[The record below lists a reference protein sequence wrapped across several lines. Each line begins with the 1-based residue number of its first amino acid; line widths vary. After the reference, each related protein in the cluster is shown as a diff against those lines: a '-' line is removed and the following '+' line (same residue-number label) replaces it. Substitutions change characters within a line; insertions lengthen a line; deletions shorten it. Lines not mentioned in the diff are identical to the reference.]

1 MLCSSRTS
9 GSRQSLWP
17 AKSMALSV
25 ATCPV
30 NALAQLYG
38 LSLSCTVP
46 SSESFS
52 HTSPVFRSVTVP
64 FPLSAYASGAPPRSS
79 PSSPVPAHEM
89 AFPLLSQHVVCPVA
103 GSGQP
108 PEVSRTARTGP
119 MPFSSP
125 APTWPSWKSTNHMFR
140 GLSASDVDV
149 QVSPENVQLHV
160 VTEQRSEEHTSELQS
175 HSDLVCRLLLE
186 KKKKKKI
193 QNIKYEKKRENG

>member
-1 MLCSSRTS
+1 MLPSSRAF
-9 GSRQSLWP
+9 GSRQSVWP
-17 AKSMALSV
+17 AKLVALSV

-30 NALAQLYG
+30 NALAHVYR

-79 PSSPVPAHEM
+79 PSSPVPAHGM
-89 AFPLLSQHVVCPVA
+89 TFPLLSQHVVCPVA

-108 PEVSRTARTGP
+108 PEPSRTARTGP
-119 MPFSSP
+119 VSCSSP
-125 APTWPSWKSTNHMFR
+125 APTWPSWKSTNHVFH

-160 VTEQRSEEHTSELQS
+160 VTEQPDEQWLSNAGATVGR
-175 HSDLVCRLLLE
+175 RFW
-186 KKKKKKI
+186 
-193 QNIKYEKKRENG
+193 

>member
-1 MLCSSRTS
+1 MLCSSRTL
-9 GSRQSLWP
+9 GSRQSLLP
-17 AKSMALSV
+17 AKCMALSV

-64 FPLSAYASGAPPRSS
+64 FPLSSYASGAPFRSS

-108 PEVSRTARTGP
+108 PPLPRPASTTRLPCYGP
-119 MPFSSP
+119 TVPM
-125 APTWPSWKSTNHMFR
+125 
-140 GLSASDVDV
+140 
-149 QVSPENVQLHV
+149 
-160 VTEQRSEEHTSELQS
+160 
-175 HSDLVCRLLLE
+175 
-186 KKKKKKI
+186 
-193 QNIKYEKKRENG
+193 

>member
-1 MLCSSRTS
+1 MLCSSRTL
-9 GSRQSLWP
+9 GSRQSLLP
-17 AKSMALSV
+17 AKCMALSV

-64 FPLSAYASGAPPRSS
+64 FPLSSYASGAPFRSS
-79 PSSPVPAHEM
+79 PSCAVPAHEM

-108 PEVSRTARTGP
+108 PEPPRTGRTRP
-119 MPFSSP
+119 PPCSG
-125 APTWPSWKSTNHMFR
+125 AGPTWWDWNATHHLSDGR
-140 GLSASDVDV
+140 SASAVA
-149 QVSPENVQLHV
+149 
-160 VTEQRSEEHTSELQS
+160 
-175 HSDLVCRLLLE
+175 
-186 KKKKKKI
+186 
-193 QNIKYEKKRENG
+193 

>member
-1 MLCSSRTS
+1 MLCSSRTL
-9 GSRQSLWP
+9 GSRQSLLP
-17 AKSMALSV
+17 AKCMALSV

-64 FPLSAYASGAPPRSS
+64 FPLSSYASGPPFRSS

-89 AFPLLSQHVVCPVA
+89 AFPLPSQHVVCPVA

-108 PEVSRTARTGP
+108 PEPSRTARTGP
-119 MPFSSP
+119 VPP
-125 APTWPSWKSTNHMFR
+125 LPPVATWPSWKSTYHAFD
-140 GLSASDVDV
+140 GLTASDVDD

-160 VTEQRSEEHTSELQS
+160 VTEQP
-175 HSDLVCRLLLE
+175 
-186 KKKKKKI
+186 
-193 QNIKYEKKRENG
+193 

>member
-1 MLCSSRTS
+1 MLCSSRTF

-17 AKSMALSV
+17 AKFMALSV

-64 FPLSAYASGAPPRSS
+64 FPLSAYASGAPFRSS
-79 PSSPVPAHEM
+79 PSCPVPAHEM

-103 GSGQP
+103 GSGQHHP
-108 PEVSRTARTGP
+108 LPRPTQIGRASCRGP
-119 MPFSSP
+119 AHTSP
-125 APTWPSWKSTNHMFR
+125 ACESTHQGLH
-140 GLSASDVDV
+140 GLSASDV
-149 QVSPENVQLHV
+149 
-160 VTEQRSEEHTSELQS
+160 
-175 HSDLVCRLLLE
+175 
-186 KKKKKKI
+186 
-193 QNIKYEKKRENG
+193 

>member
-1 MLCSSRTS
+1 MLCSSRTL

-17 AKSMALSV
+17 AKLMALSV

-30 NALAQLYG
+30 NALAQVYR
-38 LSLSCTVP
+38 LSLSWALP

-52 HTSPVFRSVTVP
+52 HTSPVFMSAIVPSPRSV
-64 FPLSAYASGAPPRSS
+64 YASGAPFRSS

-89 AFPLLSQHVVCPVA
+89 TFPLLSQHVVCPVA

-108 PEVSRTARTGP
+108 PEPSRTARTGP
-119 MPFSSP
+119 IPCSSP

-160 VTEQRSEEHTSELQS
+160 VTEQPDEQ
-175 HSDLVCRLLLE
+175 
-186 KKKKKKI
+186 
-193 QNIKYEKKRENG
+193 